1 MLSYEIDTNDMQDER
16 LSAYIEKLK
25 ELEEKK
31 KENQED

>member
-1 MLSYEIDTNDMQDER
+1 MLSYEVDTNEMQQER

-31 KENQED
+31 KEDQED